1 MAHRSASTAQSR
13 ISDLRR
19 SSRLAPSLFTPE
31 SFPYPAEGVEILT
44 IGETRMGE
52 RIWMGGVKAGI
63 EVTRHLRFFSLD
75 SEDVRPQLFTALRAI
90 DGSRS
95 VAEIATPLGIDVEH
109 FSRLLGFLEEEEL
122 LHFATRPIEPRYR
135 PSRSPLLHTSRSET
149 AQIQTG
155 MTQTAPTRREV
166 EERNLPHGASFAD
179 RSSKTIA
186 ITSAGATS
194 PLHSF
199 SQSSS
204 RSIADPIATA
214 LASLL
219 FGSGFEKIKFI
230 EEGRANAGA
239 QITDLDLGLSI
250 FDGSDIGASRIER
263 LKEIANRSA
272 ILPLD
277 QDRLA
282 TAPDFNATLTISI
295 GYPRPDHHQRW
306 ISEDRTFLI
315 VPGHSQREIRIGPI
329 IVPGKTPCLRC
340 YELNRIEDDFWR
352 EQVRQLRQLS
362 SRDEPPKVASTLIAS
377 LTAQYVTLWLDSL
390 SDPRARKS
398 THPLVGSQLIL
409 DLKTMQSRSEKWH
422 NHPECG
428 CLWLPTD
435 QHQNHYQA

>member
-1 MAHRSASTAQSR
+1 MAHRSATHAQSR
-13 ISDLRR
+13 INDPRR
-19 SSRLAPSLFTPE
+19 SSRLRLGSFTPE

-52 RIWMGGVKAGI
+52 RIWIGGVKAGV

-75 SEDVRPQLFTALRAI
+75 SDELRPHLFTALRAI
-90 DGSRS
+90 NGTRS
-95 VAEIATPLGIDVEH
+95 IAEIAMPLNIDLEH

-122 LHFATRPIEPRYR
+122 LHFSSRPVESR
-135 PSRSPLLHTSRSET
+135 PNASRTL
-149 AQIQTG
+149 
-155 MTQTAPTRREV
+155 PTRKEL
-166 EERNLPHGASFAD
+166 EERNLPHGASFLD
-179 RSSKTIA
+179 RSAKTIA

-194 PLHSF
+194 PLFYSSHSA
-199 SQSSS
+199 SQTT
-204 RSIADPIATA
+204 ANPVATS

-230 EEGRANAGA
+230 EEGRAMQGA
-239 QITDLDLGLSI
+239 QITDVDLGLSI
-250 FDGSDIGASRIER
+250 FNGSDIGASRIDR

-277 QDRLA
+277 EDRVA
-282 TAPDFNATLTISI
+282 TAPDFNAALTISI

-362 SRDEPPKVASTLIAS
+362 SIDEPPKIASILIAS
-377 LTAQYVTLWLDSL
+377 LTASYVTLWLDHY
-390 SDPRARKS
+390 SDPFDSSGFSSGISRGNSGRNSDKKREP
-398 THPLVGSQLIL
+398 HPLLGAQLIL
-409 DLKTMQSRSEKWH
+409 DLETMQSRIDRWH

-428 CLWLPTD
+428 CLWLPT
-435 QHQNHYQA
+435 HQFQT